1 MLFTL
6 VDLTVLNLFVQY
18 GDQISISS
26 FSISL
31 VTAVLL
37 QSMLNITLA
46 IERRIADLLSPTV
59 KVPAL

>member
-1 MLFTL
+1 MFTL

-46 IERRIADLLSPTV
+46 IEHRIADLLSPTV